1 MKLYL
6 NKNKKELFLKTF
18 FWNTIIEVFLNEK
31 KIDIKPYL
39 VSVQIKWNAILLKT
53 NNPLINWELR
63 LLNWIIKENFSK
75 KTSNLEIN
83 IDDLEFKYI

>member
-18 FWNTIIEVFLNEK
+18 FWNTIIEVFLSEK

>member
-31 KIDIKPYL
+31 KLDIKPYL

-53 NNPLINWELR
+53 NNPLVNWELR

-75 KTSNLEIN
+75 KISNLEIN